1 VVDIVEKLGQ
11 AIKRLQ
17 HRHHRAID
25 TKLLPLGVSLVQWD
39 ALRAI
44 HQHPNVPAHY
54 LAQLT
59 FQTDQSF
66 GTLAGRMIERG
77 LIEQAPGPGR
87 ALHHH
92 ITPIGEELLNKGYSV
107 VNEVLAESFA
117 PLSPTELDI
126 LYDLL
131 TRLLASPIET
141 SK

>member
-1 VVDIVEKLGQ
+1 VVNVAEKLGQ

-25 TKLLPLGVSLVQWD
+25 AKLLLLGVSLVQWD

-44 HQHPNVPAHY
+44 HQHPNVSAHY

-66 GTLAGRMIERG
+66 GTLAGRMIARG
-77 LIEQAPGPGR
+77 LIEQTPGPGR

-92 ITPIGEELLNKGYSV
+92 LTSAGEELLNKGYGV

-117 PLSPTELDI
+117 PLSPTELDT

-131 TRLLASPIET
+131 THLLDSSAET
-141 SK
+141 SI